1 MRGHLAPAVKLSRP
15 QENEEAMSDITNGGP
30 EAEAPTSADP
40 AVGAPADVQTELVS
54 EAKENKA
61 LMGEKAKSLA
71 GSWSRVFIAALI
83 AAVLG
88 SGSAPWEWAGAE
100 AMNFVWSAVSATL
113 LVIYNYLNPKDV
125 RYGVG
130 SYGEQSEQ
138 E

>member
-1 MRGHLAPAVKLSRP
+1 
-15 QENEEAMSDITNGGP
+15 MSDITNSDATAP
-30 EAEAPTSADP
+30 VEAASTDTPVETP
-40 AVGAPADVQTELVS
+40 AKKPLMS
-54 EAKENKA
+54 EKTKA
-61 LMGEKAKSLA
+61 LL
-71 GSWSRVFIAALI
+71 GSWTRVFVAALI

-88 SGSAPWEWAGAE
+88 SGQAPWTWDGTE

-130 SYGEQSEQ
+130 SDGEQASQ